1 MAKFN
6 HTFFFI
12 TYDLSLILPLIAI
25 TLLIYLKDMIESNLL
40 CYLILILVL
49 VLITL
54 ILVYFAIYFMKKS
67 GKETCNIVSISPND
81 TYYSY
86 LFVYGFPIITFFLD
100 YSEIISMALVLTI
113 IIFALWISNST
124 IPNPILRILG
134 YHFYSVNLKSG
145 INNCLLISKE
155 KELLNPNQ
163 IKSVHSIAPFVI
175 IDAGKSQNDKNE

>member
-100 YSEIISMALVLTI
+100 YSEIISIFSVVFGIFISYYFNLSTGGTIVLLMLGIFLLTI
-113 IIFALWISNST
+113 IYRNT
-124 IPNPILRILG
+124 
-134 YHFYSVNLKSG
+134 LKGRLS
-145 INNCLLISKE
+145 
-155 KELLNPNQ
+155 
-163 IKSVHSIAPFVI
+163 
-175 IDAGKSQNDKNE
+175 